1 MKTYQF
7 PEPPVL
13 LEAIRVARE
22 AVATLPA
29 IQPCDSRE
37 IRIHWV
43 MRHHDLGRRLTY
55 YAHRLAQESLNGGP
69 TEDALLYYGQA
80 IEAHRLALRAL
91 EGRREPELSGEAYL
105 LIGRTMAERALAEEQ
120 TLEGL
125 KKAISVFKQGIKA
138 CPLKKGPQVW
148 AQLQQE
154 IAVAWQWIA
163 CCAECSDDQ
172 WIEAREKEMH
182 CYEKIYQARETVF
195 DFFVFSACVNLCL
208 VMTELGKT
216 YDGEDR
222 KDLWRAA
229 DGFAREALAYPD
241 SVRGTSDENLHRGLR
256 KLRRLRR
263 WATESVGETN

>member
-1 MKTYQF
+1 LKTYLF
-7 PEPPVL
+7 PQPQVL
-13 LEAIRVARE
+13 LEAIREARE
-22 AVATLPA
+22 AVAVLSD
-29 IQPCDSRE
+29 IQPGDSRE
-37 IRIHWV
+37 IRIRWV
-43 MRHHDLGRRLTY
+43 KRHHDLGKWLTY
-55 YAHRLAQESLNGGP
+55 NAHRLAQESLNGGP

-105 LIGRTMAERALAEEQ
+105 LIGRTIAERSLTEDQ

-125 KKAISVFKQGIKA
+125 KKAISVYKQKIKA
-138 CPLKKGPQVW
+138 CPLKKGPQMW

-154 IAVAWQWIA
+154 IAVAWRWIA

-182 CYEKIYQARETVF
+182 CYEKIYQARETVY
-195 DFFVFSACVNLCL
+195 DFFVFSACVNLSF

-229 DGFAREALAYPD
+229 DGFAREALGYPD
-241 SVRGTSDENLHRGLR
+241 SVRGTSDEDLHRGLR

-263 WATESVGETN
+263 WAMGSVGETN